1 MFIVNSYGLA
11 VFLLF
16 ITMLCWGSWANTQK
30 MKPASW
36 SFQHFY
42 WDYVIGILIFSA
54 IMAFTLG
61 SFGDQGRSFI
71 PDLKQ
76 AETTALGSAFIG
88 GVVFNLANIMVVIA
102 IEIAGMAV
110 AFPVGIGLALVLGVV
125 INYLASPDGNPVF
138 LFVGVAL
145 VTVAIIVDAVAYNQ
159 MPSSKA
165 GDAKWKGLLLAVL
178 GGIFMGMFY
187 RFVAASMSLDFE
199 APAAGMLTPYT
210 ALVLFA
216 LGIFVSNFLWNTII
230 MYKPVTGSRATYRE
244 YFLQGTPKLHAI
256 GILGGMIWCL
266 GMLFSIL
273 PANEASFAVSYGL
286 GQGATMIAA
295 AWGVFIWK
303 EFRDSPNKGRTRVLL
318 TLMFISFIAG
328 LGLIILAKL

>member
-11 VFLLF
+11 ILLLF

-30 MKPASW
+30 LASGKW

-42 WDYVIGILIFSA
+42 WDYVIGILIFSL

-61 SFGDQGRSFI
+61 SFGDQGRAFL
-71 PDLKQ
+71 PDLQQ
-76 AETTALGSAFIG
+76 AETSALGSAFIG
-88 GVVFNLANIMVVIA
+88 GIVFNLANIMVVIA

-110 AFPVGIGLALVLGVV
+110 AFPVGIGLALVIGVV

-138 LFVGVAL
+138 LFVGLAL
-145 VTVAIIVDAVAYNQ
+145 VTIAIIVDAIAYNQ
-159 MPSSKA
+159 MPTERVK
-165 GDAKWKGLLLAVL
+165 DAKWKGLLLAVL

-187 RFVAASMSLDFE
+187 RFVAASMSLDFVN
-199 APAAGMLTPYT
+199 PAAGMLTPYT
-210 ALVLFA
+210 ALVCFA
-216 LGIFVSNFLWNTII
+216 LGIFVSNFLWDTII
-230 MYKPVTGSRATYRE
+230 MYKPITGSRATYRE
-244 YFLQGTPKLHAI
+244 YFQQGTPRLHAI
-256 GILGGMIWCL
+256 GILGGIIWCL

-273 PANEASFAVSYGL
+273 PANKASFAVSYGL
-286 GQGATMIAA
+286 GQGATMVAA

-303 EFRDSPNKGRTRVLL
+303 EFRNSPNKSKTNFLL
-318 TLMFISFIAG
+318 TVMFISFIGG

>member
-11 VFLLF
+11 VILLF

-42 WDYVIGILIFSA
+42 WDYVVGIVIFSL

-61 SFGDQGRSFI
+61 STGDHGRSFL
-71 PDLKQ
+71 PDLQQ
-76 AETTALGSAFIG
+76 ADSSALGSAFIG
-88 GVVFNLANIMVVIA
+88 GIVFNLANIMVVWA

-110 AFPVGIGLALVLGVV
+110 AFPVGIGLALVIGVV
-125 INYLASPDGNPVF
+125 VNYFASPDGNPVY
-138 LFVGVAL
+138 LFAGLAL
-145 VTVAIIVDAVAYNQ
+145 VTVAIIVDAIAYKQ
-159 MPSSKA
+159 LPVPKVQDS
-165 GDAKWKGLLLAVL
+165 KWKGLLLAIL

-187 RFVAASMSLDFE
+187 RFVAASMSLDFVN
-199 APAAGMLTPYT
+199 PAAGMLTPYT
-210 ALVLFA
+210 ALVIFT
-216 LGIFVSNFLWNTII
+216 LGIFASNFLWGSIA
-230 MYKPVTGSRATYRE
+230 MYKPVTGSKATYRD
-244 YFLQGTPKLHAI
+244 YFKTGTPKVHMI

-273 PANEASFAVSYGL
+273 PANKASFAVSYGL
-286 GQGATMIAA
+286 GQGATMVAA

-303 EFRDSPNKGRTRVLL
+303 EFKDSPNKPKTNLLL
-318 TLMFISFIAG
+318 TVMFISFIAG